1 MANAGDVV
9 NGPDQQTSKF
19 VAPPESAQP
28 QITRPTWQQAQASDN
43 PAELTKGGKLASL
56 LQVGLEGAAR
66 GAAAG
71 VPTNPHISP
80 GLGPSLEAGVE
91 TPFAMKQQANA
102 LLQQNLEQQKE
113 KAQIAALPLQA
124 QTELGLKRAQ
134 TEWYNQRG
142 EAVGEHNLKPGDVL
156 VDKDGNVV
164 THGGSVADT
173 AAAKAQGKGA
183 GTIAAVQNAGG
194 TIEQAFA
201 ALGIKNPTPQNK
213 TEMQA
218 YIDANKG
225 DIGAAIKQRNA
236 DRVNTSGAIH
246 ASIAKLH
253 AVDGGDSPTTVR
265 TVNADP
271 QYSGL
276 KQQRNALLS
285 RLAAEQASGAI
296 DAPTVNALQTQADTL
311 TQKMTARR
319 SQIVPTPNAAP
330 VTSSHA
336 PGQFSHVSASGK
348 YGWNGQNWVPI
359 AGK

>member
-1 MANAGDVV
+1 MGSIFSSLTKPGVQHPSGATTNYDNPAQATQALAAASAATAQPNTSSVDGTI
-9 NGPDQQTSKF
+9 GPDGSSTVLANNNAQAP
-19 VAPPESAQP
+19 VAAQP
-28 QITRPTWQQAQASDN
+28 KIVTPTWQQAQEK
-43 PAELTKGGKLASL
+43 PELMTKGGKLLSL
-56 LQVGLEGAAR
+56 LQTGLEGAAR

-80 GLGPSLEAGVE
+80 GLGPSLAAGVE

-142 EAVGEHNLKPGDVL
+142 EAVGEHNLKPGDTL

-246 ASIAKLH
+246 A
-253 AVDGGDSPTTVR
+253 
-265 TVNADP
+265 
-271 QYSGL
+271 
-276 KQQRNALLS
+276 
-285 RLAAEQASGAI
+285 AI
-296 DAPTVNALQTQADTL
+296 V
-311 TQKMTARR
+311 
-319 SQIVPTPNAAP
+319 
-330 VTSSHA
+330 
-336 PGQFSHVSASGK
+336 
-348 YGWNGQNWVPI
+348 
-359 AGK
+359 